1 MFFKNKTIFLIS
13 LLLVVA
19 GGILLIFTVSN
30 VFDNKETKKIIED
43 ASFSNIEAL
52 TNNASVEIL
61 PTKDP
66 QATVEYS
73 GGNKKAKFIFNV
85 NVKRDT
91 LNVELKQKR
100 RFFFW
105 FGFNTKDLKLT
116 ISLPEKQYDR
126 IQVESDNGRITA
138 ETLEAEMLKLD
149 TDNGQIHV
157 INTKT
162 ETVDVETDNGQII
175 FEHVEGEISGRTDNG
190 KISMTTKSL
199 NQPINLETDNG
210 SIEIK
215 TDSEPTNATIETKID
230 NGKVTI
236 FGNDSKRAIFGNGKH
251 LINLQTDNGRITITK

>member
-1 MFFKNKTIFLIS
+1 MLFKNKTIFVLS
-13 LLLVVA
+13 LLLVLA
-19 GGILLIFTVSN
+19 GGILLIFTVNN
-30 VFDNKETKKIIED
+30 VFDNKETKKVIEG
-43 ASFSNIEAL
+43 ASFTNIEVL
-52 TNNASVEIL
+52 TNNASVEIM
-61 PTKDP
+61 PTKDSE
-66 QATVEYS
+66 ATVEYS
-73 GGNKKAKFIFNV
+73 GANKKAKFTFDV

-91 LNVELKQKR
+91 LNVQLKEKR

-116 ISLPEKQYDR
+116 ISIPEKHYDR

-149 TDNGQIHV
+149 ADNGQIQV

-175 FEHVEGEISGRTDNG
+175 FEHVEGEINGRTDNG
-190 KISMTTKSL
+190 RISMITKSL
-199 NQPINLETDNG
+199 NQQIDLETDNG
-210 SIEIK
+210 SIEVK

-236 FGNDSKRAIFGNGKH
+236 FGNDSKRAIYGNGKH
-251 LINLQTDNGRITITK
+251 LINLQTDNGRITVTK